1 LSKKKSRRKKQ
12 VYSPHET
19 LKPTALDAAL
29 EQVARD
35 LYEKACCGSKNHWSE
50 IQSESQFRENREM
63 QRKFFSA
70 AHEGMRAAQDYI
82 VSRVQSEANL
92 SVSEELLYRGIAD
105 SIAWQF
111 LGGQLCHARRLYK
124 GHLQPN
130 LQQSNFESVVATANT
145 IVENNIDAMPLLS
158 DLTSF
163 VQIGDILSLNPDTGH
178 LSIIEVKEGE
188 VNNKIS
194 DFLDFYMES
203 GCDRALG
210 YFLAREGPHV
220 ARQLGRMVRQMGRMH
235 HVCEIMTSGSSTD
248 PDNGQRV
255 IIPEEFFPIDYWD
268 TELNHILQE
277 SEKKGWSLE
286 IIDDCL
292 FIACYAG
299 DLMLPASH
307 LAFNMWFDF
316 CGGTAESPRARLI
329 DSMMAPLGLPIFM
342 RTIPVENI
350 FDVLFGRKQVCMGIN
365 MDALLHKCKQVGLS
379 VRSGTN
385 KETSQIEQAGQKP
398 FRHNGKCVFVGK
410 GGKEM
415 ILMDG
420 IFLRAFF
427 HGQTPLSIIESLLS
441 IDEPI

>member
-12 VYSPHET
+12 AYSPHET

-63 QRKFFSA
+63 RRKFFSA

-82 VSRVQSEANL
+82 VSRVQSEASL

-130 LQQSNFESVVATANT
+130 LQQSNFESVVAVASA
-145 IVENNIDAMPLLS
+145 IVESNKDAMPLLS
-158 DLTSF
+158 DLTTF
-163 VQIGDILSLNPDTGH
+163 VQVGDILSLDPDASS

-188 VNNKIS
+188 VNEKIYE
-194 DFLDFYMES
+194 FINFYMES

-210 YFLAREGPHV
+210 YFLFREGPHV
-220 ARQLGRMVRQMGRMH
+220 AKQLERMLRQMGRMA
-235 HVCEIMTSGSSTD
+235 HVREIMTSGSSID
-248 PDNGQRV
+248 PDNDQRV
-255 IIPEEFFPIDYWD
+255 VIPEEFIPVGYWD
-268 TELNHILQE
+268 AELNYVFQE
-277 SEKKGWSLE
+277 SEKHGWGLE

-307 LAFNMWFDF
+307 LAFNMWFDY
-316 CGGTAESPRARLI
+316 CGGTAESPRARLM
-329 DSMMAPLGLPIFM
+329 DSLIAPLGLPVFL
-342 RTIPVENI
+342 RPIPKENI
-350 FDVLFGRKQVCMGIN
+350 FDLMFGRKQVCMGIN
-365 MDALLHKCKQVGLS
+365 VDALFHKCKQVGLS

-410 GGKEM
+410 DGKEM

-441 IDEPI
+441 IGEPI